1 MGGSSSPQNFS
12 FEAGTLASI
21 ELPAR
26 TVERLQAE
34 AKRARKPIAKFVLE
48 WLDDQAEEREAA
60 KVIKRIKEGKEK
72 MIPAAEVYAKLGL

>member
-12 FEAGTLASI
+12 FEAGAVASI

-26 TVERLQAE
+26 TAQMLQAE
-34 AKRARKPIAKFVLE
+34 AKRARKPIGKLVLE
-48 WLDDQAEEREAA
+48 WLEDQAEEREAA
-60 KVIKRIKEGKEK
+60 KVVKRIKEGKEK